1 MSKLKK
7 NDTVMVITGKDKG
20 KTGKVLRVLPREG
33 RAIVEGLNFIK
44 KHTRKTREDQ
54 TEGIIQK
61 ERPIRF
67 SNLMLYC
74 TRCSR
79 PTRIGIDILKDG
91 SKARKCRKC
100 GEIISG

>member
-1 MSKLKK
+1 MTKLKK

-20 KTGKVLRVLPREG
+20 KTGKVLRIIPQKE

-44 KHTRKTREDQ
+44 KHARKTREDQ
-54 TEGIIQK
+54 AGGIIQK

-79 PTRIGIDILKDG
+79 PTRIGIDTLKDG
-91 SKARKCRKC
+91 SKTRKCKKC
-100 GEIISG
+100 GEIVSG